1 MQFRPRILDIRH
13 NYNRQRLVGDLGA
26 GATVGVVALPLAMAF
41 AIASGLPPQA
51 GLWTAIIGGALVAL
65 LGGSNV
71 QIAGPAGAFIVIVYG
86 IVQRHQGGLHLGPL
100 RQLPAAGLAPA

>member
-41 AIASGLPPQA
+41 AIASGLPPKLDC
-51 GLWTAIIGGALVAL
+51 GLPLLAALWSRSWAARTCKLPGLQEHSSSSFTASSSATEWV
-65 LGGSNV
+65 GS
-71 QIAGPAGAFIVIVYG
+71 
-86 IVQRHQGGLHLGPL
+86 
-100 RQLPAAGLAPA
+100 